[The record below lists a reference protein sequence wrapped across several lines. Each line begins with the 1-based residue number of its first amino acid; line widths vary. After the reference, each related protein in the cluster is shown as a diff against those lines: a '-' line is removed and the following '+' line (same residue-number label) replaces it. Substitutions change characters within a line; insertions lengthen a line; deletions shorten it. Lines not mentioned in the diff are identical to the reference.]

1 MKILVIDDHRMF
13 ADVLQFFLQQRPN
26 PGELIYAQD
35 AAATYSLIDAGL
47 QPELILLDLNLPGI
61 SGLSLLRKLREREI
75 WSPTLVIS
83 ASQSPHDARRALD
96 HGALGFVSKASNS
109 EELLSAID
117 TVLRGEIYLPPHWHS
132 LLKPG
137 SGAGDNLEEHPRQL
151 TDRQTEVLHLVAQG
165 YANKNIAD
173 MLNLSENTVKVHLRE
188 AFKALG
194 VTNRTA
200 GVREAQRLGYL
211 QKMTES

>member
-35 AAATYSLIDAGL
+35 AEATNSLIDSGL
-47 QPELILLDLNLPGI
+47 QPNLILLDLNLPGI
-61 SGLSLLRKLREREI
+61 SGLSLLRKLRERGI
-75 WSPTLVIS
+75 WSPTLVVS
-83 ASQSPHDARRALD
+83 ASQSPHDARSALD
-96 HGALGFVSKASNS
+96 HGALGFVSKASDS

-117 TVLRGEIYLPPHWHS
+117 TVIRGDIYLPPQWHT
-132 LLKPG
+132 LLGPE
-137 SGAGDNLEEHPRQL
+137 SGTGNISEDHQREL
-151 TDRQTEVLHLVAQG
+151 TDRQAEVLHLVAQG

-173 MLNLSENTVKVHLRE
+173 MLSLSENTVKVHLRE

-200 GVREAQRLGYL
+200 GVREAQRLGYI
-211 QKMTES
+211 